1 MAVIASAAVPPIH
14 TVKGLVVFFRAQ
26 REKISTLKPL
36 TARIFAAVFSPP
48 KMWNRMR
55 ADAQQGIAVLLFRNT
70 QSGQEPIKTENG
82 ILTETETEPE
92 R

>member
-1 MAVIASAAVPPIH
+1 
-14 TVKGLVVFFRAQ
+14 
-26 REKISTLKPL
+26 
-36 TARIFAAVFSPP
+36 
-48 KMWNRMR
+48 MR
-55 ADAQQGIAVLLFRNT
+55 NKGIAVLLFRNT